1 MKQIIFTLVL
11 VFMLPSLDVSEGLS
25 VTSKVVYGQDANSKP
40 QVRKSSKRSSRKA
53 RNSRRRSR
61 KTRRSNVAQVKKLDS
76 IEKMIEAGSNTQALE
91 ELYKIRRSFRFRT
104 FRTKIYYLMGKSF
117 YNLGLYQ
124 ASAFQFG
131 MATAAGKSEFLID
144 SLTQL
149 EHISTD
155 ILHSNAMLNYALS
168 KVKLTTF
175 PKEYQNKLRL
185 IISEVYLG
193 NKQYDN
199 TIKILNKVE
208 RSSEEYYRAKYIQSL
223 AYAEKNNPKRAF
235 REFRRLQQARTERE
249 VTDVIKVNATLGM
262 ARAAYQAKDWR
273 RAITLYRQIPRDTP
287 QWHDSLFEL
296 SWAQMRAAQFRSALS
311 NFHSL
316 HSPYYEEMYQPESLI
331 LRSIIY
337 LYICKHNELDKV
349 LTVFQKTY
357 NPIKA
362 KLISYTKGR
371 KRPKDVFETLYNIH
385 KQYNQGVKV
394 EDIKSEIPVIAAL
407 AILREPL
414 VKNYITYAERLE
426 AEQEILNTLAF
437 SSNSLKRY
445 VSRMLA
451 KRLDNTK
458 KSSGRAIMQ
467 NLRSMR
473 AQIVELSD
481 QYDFIRYEMLG
492 AKKEAIQ
499 EEALRGEARID
510 SEMNRDFYVK
520 NGYEY
525 WPFEGEYW
533 LDEIGNYYFLG
544 TSSCE

>member
-1 MKQIIFTLVL
+1 MMKKLMFIFIFVYT
-11 VFMLPSLDVSEGLS
+11 LPSVDISQGVS
-25 VTSKVVYGQDANSKP
+25 VTDNVVYGQSKNSKKRVQKSRAKKRP
-40 QVRKSSKRSSRKA
+40 RKK
-53 RNSRRRSR
+53 
-61 KTRRSNVAQVKKLDS
+61 RRSNAAQVNKLNN
-76 IEKMIEAGSNTQALE
+76 IEQMIEAGSSKEALE
-91 ELYKIRRSFRFRT
+91 ELYKIRRSFRFRS
-104 FRTKIYYLMGKSF
+104 FRTRIYYLMGKSF

-131 MATAAGKSEFLID
+131 MVVSAGKSDFLID
-144 SLTQL
+144 SLNKL
-149 EHISTD
+149 EHVSTD

-168 KVKLTTF
+168 KVRLSNF

-199 TIKILNKVE
+199 AIKILDKVE
-208 RSSEEYYRAKYIQSL
+208 RSSQEYYRAKYIQSL
-223 AYAEKNNPKRAF
+223 SYAEKNSPKRAF
-235 REFRRLQQARTERE
+235 REFRSLQQSRSDAE

-262 ARAAYQAKDWR
+262 ARSAYQAKNWK
-273 RAITLYRQIPRDTP
+273 RAVSLYRQIPRDTP

-316 HSPYYEEMYQPESLI
+316 HSPYYDEMYQPESLI

-337 LYICKHNELDKV
+337 LYICKHDELDKV

-357 NPIKA
+357 NPIKD
-362 KLISYTKGR
+362 KLVSYTKAR
-371 KRPKDVFETLYNIH
+371 KRPKGTFDTLYNVH
-385 KQYNQGVKV
+385 KQYKMGLKV
-394 EDIKSEIPVIAAL
+394 EDIKSEIPVVVAL

-414 VKNYITYAERLE
+414 VKNYIMYAERLE
-426 AEQEILNTLAF
+426 NEQEILTAQAF
-437 SSNSLKRY
+437 ASNALQRY
-445 VSRMLA
+445 VSNMLR

-458 KSSGRAIMQ
+458 KSAGRVIMN
-467 NLRSMR
+467 NLRQMR
-473 AQIVELSD
+473 AQIIELSD

-492 AKKEAIQ
+492 AKKEAVQ
-499 EEALRGEARID
+499 KEALEGGNSTID
-510 SEMNRDFYVK
+510 AKMNRDFYVK

-525 WPFEGEYW
+525 WPFKGEYW